1 MTDGSQILVPQSF
14 TTLFIPASRLRPTE
28 TAAFIAQRYELCED
42 FAQMLVEPARA
53 RHLDLGI
60 TEADV
65 LERTAQG
72 LSSSEVFSPAE
83 AQWVLRRLAELLGW
97 DIGWKTGSETGSETD

>member
-1 MTDGSQILVPQSF
+1 MSEDSQLLIPLSF
-14 TTLFIPASRLRPTE
+14 TALFVPAGRLRPTE
-28 TAAFIAQRYELCED
+28 PATVIAQRYELCED

-53 RHLDLGI
+53 RYLTMGL

-72 LSSSEVFSPAE
+72 LSTSDVFSAAE

-97 DIGWKTGSETGSETD
+97 DIGWAVG